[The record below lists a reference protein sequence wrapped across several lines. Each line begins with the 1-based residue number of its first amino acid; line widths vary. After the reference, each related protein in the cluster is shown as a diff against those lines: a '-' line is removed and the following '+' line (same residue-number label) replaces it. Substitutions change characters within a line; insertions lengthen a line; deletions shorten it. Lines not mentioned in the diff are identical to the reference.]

1 MIDGVEVQAPTTID
15 ELEARRR
22 WETANADGQDA
33 AFHAAVPGPRFRAPD
48 AAAAV
53 ARALPIVTSPE
64 VCVGNHSQLIF
75 HLTQRRPSFTSKL
88 FSFSRQQLVAP

>member
-53 ARALPIVTSPE
+53 ARALPIVTAAYRS
-64 VCVGNHSQLIF
+64 VHSQ
-75 HLTQRRPSFTSKL
+75 HLSVKL
-88 FSFSRQQLVAP
+88 QLALLAAHSPLV